1 MWDLSSLTRD
11 WTHVPC
17 SGSVESNHQKSPR
30 NDMFGGKTKTGSG
43 YAMSWWLLPLVSRR
57 CSRQRKFQAKLW
69 YSFTHALLGSPAVG
83 GLGGSQSGKHC
94 LMWLYLITYVWE
106 GRRQRRKGWS
116 SKSIVQRRDNEREK
130 TLPQS
135 SLHDFISPL
144 VSGFWSVVW
153 RLWRSLRPFWGSMR
167 DLPFSVTC
175 VRMDFLQ
182 IH

>member
-1 MWDLSSLTRD
+1 MSLAVEVWSLT
-11 WTHVPC
+11 TK
-17 SGSVESNHQKSPR
+17 KSPR

-135 SLHDFISPL
+135 SLHDFKSPL

-153 RLWRSLRPFWGSMR
+153 RPLVAVCRTQNLKDRWDGKGQMPAHRLSPR
-167 DLPFSVTC
+167 
-175 VRMDFLQ
+175 
-182 IH
+182 